1 MVISPIYAWITAVTG
16 FILEFRGK
24 YVLKTQIIGSLAVV
38 LLVIGTISNIPTNLV
53 YGEFAQKNANL
64 VNTTIVEDAK
74 KKFNLDKK
82 VAEKYYKMT
91 LLAAKIIYERKINT
105 ATKQL
110 DDKLSSIEPTNHEV
124 FLEAKKTH
132 ADQVMNTK
140 VEFDKIVAIAMQV
153 YNDNLAVYTARYLEL
168 YNTAK

>member
-1 MVISPIYAWITAVTG
+1 M
-16 FILEFRGK
+16 
-24 YVLKTQIIGSLAVV
+24 KTQIIGSLALV
-38 LLVIGTISNIPTNLV
+38 LLVIGTLSNIPVNLV

-91 LLAAKIIYERKINT
+91 LLAAKIIYERNLNT

-110 DDKLSSIEPTNHEV
+110 NYKFSSI
-124 FLEAKKTH
+124 K
-132 ADQVMNTK
+132 QTK
-140 VEFDKIVAIAMQV
+140 Q
-153 YNDNLAVYTARYLEL
+153 
-168 YNTAK
+168 